1 MFSGCYTAMITPL
14 TQDGR
19 VDQGGLEKLV
29 EFQIDEGISGV
40 LAVGTT
46 GESPTL
52 TWEEHN
58 EVTEKIC
65 GLAGGRCRAIA
76 GTGSNSTDE
85 TLKATEH
92 AAHAGADTALLV
104 DPYYNGPSSLE
115 IRREYVAPVA
125 KAFPGLQMIPY
136 VIPGRSGTQLLPEDI
151 ALLHRDYK
159 NVGAVK
165 EATGDLGNMARTR
178 SCCGEDF
185 DILSGDDDKTYQMM
199 TDPAIKAS
207 GVISVMSNVV
217 PGPITRFVTAVNGG
231 EMDAADELATALKP
245 LFGMVT
251 IVSDESTP
259 FGNTAVKARNPLAI
273 KTLMNILGMP
283 SGPCRRPLG
292 KMNASGLEK
301 VLEIARSV
309 QEENPELFAPIGSFF
324 GVDIA
329 ARLQD
334 PATLTNLAYAD

>member
-14 TQDGR
+14 THDGQ
-19 VDQGGLEKLV
+19 VDHEGLEKLV
-29 EFQIDEGISGV
+29 EFQVQQGITGV

-52 TWEEHN
+52 TWEEHHA
-58 EVTEKIC
+58 VTGEIC
-65 GLAGGRCRAIA
+65 GLARGRCRAIA

-92 AAHAGADTALLV
+92 AAQAGADTALLV

-125 KAFPGLQMIPY
+125 KAFPELQMIPY

-151 ALLHRDYK
+151 GILHRDYK

-217 PGPITRFVTAVNGG
+217 PGPITRFVAAVNEGR
-231 EMDAADELATALKP
+231 MDEADRLTAALKP

-251 IVSDESTP
+251 IISDESTA
-259 FGNTAVKARNPLAI
+259 FGNTAVKARNPLPI

-292 KMNASGLEK
+292 RMNASGLEK
-301 VLEIARSV
+301 VLEIARTVLETS
-309 QEENPELFAPIGSFF
+309 PEVFEPIGSFF
-324 GVDIA
+324 GVDIG

-334 PATLTNLAYAD
+334 PATLSGLAYAD